1 METTYEER
9 INEQLPAVIESLRKQ
24 NKLSQQALADVT
36 GLSRTYVSDIERGLR
51 NVSVGTLAR
60 IGAALGVQASQ
71 LLRMAESA
79 AVAPQQE
86 KAALSRQPDGK
97 QYSI

>member
-1 METTYEER
+1 MDPTYEDR
-9 INEQLPAVIESLRKQ
+9 INAQLAEVVESLRKQ
-24 NKLSQQALADVT
+24 KNLSQQALADVT

-60 IGAALGVQASQ
+60 IGHALGTDASQ

-79 AVAPQQE
+79 AMQA
-86 KAALSRQPDGK
+86 KADIGSSNGA
-97 QYSI
+97 